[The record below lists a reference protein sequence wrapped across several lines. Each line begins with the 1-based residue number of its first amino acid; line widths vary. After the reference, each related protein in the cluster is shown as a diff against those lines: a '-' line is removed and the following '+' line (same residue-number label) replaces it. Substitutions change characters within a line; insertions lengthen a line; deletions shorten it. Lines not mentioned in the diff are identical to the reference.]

1 MRYHAT
7 GLDGFFEKAGM
18 LKEVDLQVN
27 DYGNKAK
34 LVITAADVETMKTH
48 ASQYPKPA
56 TTVLNYISG
65 NSVEMFR
72 DKLTVT
78 GTLNKG
84 VTNSII
90 DDKENKNFRTVSV
103 DVWKNAVAYETYAG
117 NQLTKAAICG
127 TGFGY
132 GGSTIVSYPQ
142 GSTCIKAVAW
152 DGTRTLVYDI
162 PHE

>member
-1 MRYHAT
+1 MIRRTRIFVLCLLMSGKMR
-7 GLDGFFEKAGM
+7 F
-18 LKEVDLQVN
+18 
-27 DYGNKAK
+27 
-34 LVITAADVETMKTH
+34 
-48 ASQYPKPA
+48 
-56 TTVLNYISG
+56 
-65 NSVEMFR
+65 
-72 DKLTVT
+72 
-78 GTLNKG
+78 
-84 VTNSII
+84 
-90 DDKENKNFRTVSV
+90 
-103 DVWKNAVAYETYAG
+103 AYETYAG